1 MYLKALENSK
11 KVFSFGLIKTNK
23 INKQKKDT
31 VLQFCLVHAVCTVKS
46 GTKQHSEIHQTSSA
60 SLC

>member
-23 INKQKKDT
+23 INKQKKRHSPT
-31 VLQFCLVHAVCTVKS
+31 VLFSTCSMYSQKWDEAA
-46 GTKQHSEIHQTSSA
+46 Q
-60 SLC
+60 